1 MFQTLSLPKLSY
13 KTSKTKFQA
22 HSLLLFMQ
30 FVWSNV
36 LKSSFYLVYSQ
47 GNLSDTG
54 LEALTVPQLNGY
66 PTERP

>member
-1 MFQTLSLPKLSY
+1 MFQTLSLSKLPY

-22 HSLLLFMQ
+22 HSLLLCMQ

-47 GNLSDTG
+47 GHLSDTG
-54 LEALTVPQLNGY
+54 LQALTVPQLNGY